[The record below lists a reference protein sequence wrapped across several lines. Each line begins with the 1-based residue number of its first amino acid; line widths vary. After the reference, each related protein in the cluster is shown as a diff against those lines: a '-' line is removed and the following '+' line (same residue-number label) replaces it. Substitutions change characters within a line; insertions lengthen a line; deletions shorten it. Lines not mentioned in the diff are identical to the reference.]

1 MGQCCSKEVVHIE
14 RLNVAGRVQGGV
26 GQTYTAEHITGG
38 IANEGSAERP
48 HNDTITVGIGLNDN
62 HTGNIGSVPR
72 DSSGKGYTNGIPRA
86 SSDMGKESGI
96 QRATGAMGN
105 TNSISR
111 ATGDMG
117 NTSGIPRATGDMGKE
132 SGIPRASSDM
142 GKESGIPRATGDMG
156 NTSGISRSTGGIGN
170 TSGIPRA
177 MGDIGNTSGIPRATG
192 DMGKESGIPRA
203 SSDMGKESGIPR
215 ASSDMGKESGIPR
228 ATGDM
233 QKESGISRSTG
244 GIGNTSSIPRAMGDM
259 GNTSGTSRATGDI
272 GNTNSIPRAMGDI
285 GNTSGI
291 PRATGDI
298 GNTNGIPRAT
308 GDMGNTNGIPRATG
322 DMGKES
328 GISRASS
335 DMENTSGI
343 SRATGDTGNTNGI
356 PRATG
361 DMGKESGIPRATGDT
376 GNTSTTTHASGE
388 LGHPVSARDIRPPD
402 TPGDSWTRNSTVQDP
417 AVGGGVSFQ
426 DIDELNLYVAYAVGG
441 EKKVQCLPLQE
452 LVDINRRDDIG
463 KTPLIVA
470 AWKGR
475 RGVFGL
481 LVSRGADASVQDANS
496 NNILHWASHGG
507 NVDMVQYVIS
517 SGLVDI
523 NSRGSQGYSPV
534 MMAAERGHK
543 EVVALLAQKG
553 CDMSH
558 VTNGGN
564 NILHV
569 TCTGGDVTMV
579 KCLLLMNIVDINS
592 RGANERTA
600 TMMAVLKGHSAVFEL
615 LVSEGSDLSPV
626 SSNNNNILHE
636 ACVGGDVSIVNYI
649 ISKGVVAINSRGKY
663 DRTPVMVAA
672 EFGHTNVLELLVREG
687 GDVNVRSSEG
697 NTILHAA
704 CLGGHVKMVRH
715 VLSTTRVNVNARG
728 KKGRSPL
735 MLAAWMGHQEVFELL
750 VSAGSDVSLVDDG
763 GNNILHVAC
772 RGGHADMVAYLLSKD
787 VADMEAMDNQG
798 LTAVRIAEEKKN
810 KAVVG
815 VLSSKFKSPS
825 H

>member
-1 MGQCCSKEVVHIE
+1 MGQC
-14 RLNVAGRVQGGV
+14 
-26 GQTYTAEHITGG
+26 
-38 IANEGSAERP
+38 
-48 HNDTITVGIGLNDN
+48 
-62 HTGNIGSVPR
+62 
-72 DSSGKGYTNGIPRA
+72 IP
-86 SSDMGKESGI
+86 
-96 QRATGAMGN
+96 
-105 TNSISR
+105 R
-111 ATGDMG
+111 ATGDMK
-117 NTSGIPRATGDMGKE
+117 NTKGIPRATGDMGKE

-142 GKESGIPRATGDMG
+142 GKGSGIPRASNDMGNTSGILRATGDMGNTNGIPRASSDMGKESGIQRATGDIGKERGISRASSDMGKESSIPRATGDMG
-156 NTSGISRSTGGIGN
+156 NTSGIPRASGDMKN

-177 MGDIGNTSGIPRATG
+177 SGGIGNTNSIPRATGDMENTSGIPRASGGIGNTNGISRATGDMGNTSCIPRATGDIGNTNGIPRATGDMKNTKGIPRATGDMGKESGIPRASSDMGNTSGISRATGDIGNTSGISRATGDIGNTSSIPRATG

-215 ASSDMGKESGIPR
+215 ASSDMGKES
-228 ATGDM
+228 
-233 QKESGISRSTG
+233 S
-244 GIGNTSSIPRAMGDM
+244 
-259 GNTSGTSRATGDI
+259 
-272 GNTNSIPRAMGDI
+272 
-285 GNTSGI
+285 
-291 PRATGDI
+291 
-298 GNTNGIPRAT
+298 
-308 GDMGNTNGIPRATG
+308 
-322 DMGKES
+322 
-328 GISRASS
+328 
-335 DMENTSGI
+335 
-343 SRATGDTGNTNGI
+343 I

-388 LGHPVSARDIRPPD
+388 LGHKVSARVIRPPD
-402 TPGDSWTRNSTVQDP
+402 TPGDSWTRHSTVQDP
-417 AVGGGVSFQ
+417 VVGGGVSFQ

-481 LVSRGADASVQDANS
+481 LVSRGADASLQDANS

-507 NVDMVQYVIS
+507 NVDMVQCVIS
-517 SGLVDI
+517 RRLVDI
-523 NSRGSQGYSPV
+523 NSRGNHGYSPV

-543 EVVALLAQKG
+543 EVVTLLAQEG

-592 RGANERTA
+592 RGTNERTA

-636 ACVGGDVSIVNYI
+636 ACEGGDVSIVNYI

-704 CLGGHVKMVRH
+704 CLGGHVKMVCH

-787 VADMEAMDNQG
+787 IADMEAMDNQG

-815 VLSSKFKSPS
+815 VLSSKDKMPS
-825 H
+825 D

>member
-72 DSSGKGYTNGIPRA
+72 DSSDMGNTNGIPRA
-86 SSDMGKESGI
+86 SSDMG
-96 QRATGAMGN
+96 N
-105 TNSISR
+105 TNSIPR
-111 ATGDMG
+111 ATGDME
-117 NTSGIPRATGDMGKE
+117 NTSGIPRATG
-132 SGIPRASSDM
+132 
-142 GKESGIPRATGDMG
+142 
-156 NTSGISRSTGGIGN
+156 GIGN
-170 TSGIPRA
+170 TSGL
-177 MGDIGNTSGIPRATG
+177 
-192 DMGKESGIPRA
+192 
-203 SSDMGKESGIPR
+203 
-215 ASSDMGKESGIPR
+215 
-228 ATGDM
+228 
-233 QKESGISRSTG
+233 
-244 GIGNTSSIPRAMGDM
+244 
-259 GNTSGTSRATGDI
+259 SRAKV
-272 GNTNSIPRAMGDI
+272 DI

-308 GDMGNTNGIPRATG
+308 GDMGNT
-322 DMGKES
+322 S
-328 GISRASS
+328 GISRATG

-343 SRATGDTGNTNGI
+343 SRATGDMENTSGISRATGDMRNTSGI

-361 DMGKESGIPRATGDT
+361 DMENTSGIPRATGDMENTSGIPRAT
-376 GNTSTTTHASGE
+376 GDMENTSGISRATGDMRNTSGIPRATGDMENTSGKPRATGDMENTSGIPRATGDMENTSTTTHASGE
-388 LGHPVSARDIRPPD
+388 LGHPVSAGDIRHPD
-402 TPGDSWTRNSTVQDP
+402 TPGNSWTRPSTVHDP
-417 AVGGGVSFQ
+417 VVGGRVSFQ
-426 DIDELNLYVAYAVGG
+426 DIDELNLYVAYAVGD
-441 EKKVQCLPLQE
+441 KKRVQCLPLEE
-452 LVDINRRDDIG
+452 LVDINRRDDMG

-481 LVSRGADASVQDANS
+481 LVSRGADASLQDAYS

-507 NVDMVQYVIS
+507 NVAMVQCVIS
-517 SGLVDI
+517 RRHVDI
-523 NSRGSQGYSPV
+523 NSRGNHGYSPV

-543 EVVALLAQKG
+543 EVVTLLAQKG

-569 TCTGGDVTMV
+569 ACTRGDVSMV
-579 KCLLLMNIVDINS
+579 KLLLLMNIVDINS

-600 TMMAVLKGHSAVFEL
+600 TMMSVLKGHSAVFEL
-615 LVSEGSDLSPV
+615 LVIEGSDLSPV

-672 EFGHTNVLELLVREG
+672 EFGHADVLELLVREG
-687 GDVNVRSSEG
+687 GDVNLRSSEG

-704 CLGGHVKMVRH
+704 CLGGHVKMVLH
-715 VLSTTRVNVNARG
+715 VLSTTRVDVNARG

-735 MLAAWMGHQEVFELL
+735 MLAAWMGHQDVFELL
-750 VSAGSDVSLVDDG
+750 VSVGSDVSLVDDG

-787 VADMEAMDNQG
+787 VADMDAMDNQG
-798 LTAVRIAEEKKN
+798 LTAVMIAKEKKH

-815 VLSSKFKSPS
+815 VLSSTVKMTSD
-825 H
+825 

>member
-1 MGQCCSKEVVHIE
+1 MGQC
-14 RLNVAGRVQGGV
+14 
-26 GQTYTAEHITGG
+26 
-38 IANEGSAERP
+38 
-48 HNDTITVGIGLNDN
+48 
-62 HTGNIGSVPR
+62 
-72 DSSGKGYTNGIPRA
+72 IP
-86 SSDMGKESGI
+86 
-96 QRATGAMGN
+96 
-105 TNSISR
+105 R
-111 ATGDMG
+111 ATGDMK
-117 NTSGIPRATGDMGKE
+117 NTKGIPRATGDMGKE

-142 GKESGIPRATGDMG
+142 GKGSGIPRASNDMGNTSGILRATGDMG
-156 NTSGISRSTGGIGN
+156 NTN
-170 TSGIPRA
+170 
-177 MGDIGNTSGIPRATG
+177 
-192 DMGKESGIPRA
+192 GIPRA
-203 SSDMGKESGIPR
+203 SSDMGKESGIQRATGDIGKERGISR
-215 ASSDMGKESGIPR
+215 ASSDMGKES
-228 ATGDM
+228 
-233 QKESGISRSTG
+233 S
-244 GIGNTSSIPRAMGDM
+244 
-259 GNTSGTSRATGDI
+259 
-272 GNTNSIPRAMGDI
+272 
-285 GNTSGI
+285 
-291 PRATGDI
+291 
-298 GNTNGIPRAT
+298 IPRAT
-308 GDMGNTNGIPRATG
+308 GDMGNTSGIPRASGDMKNTSGIPRASGGIGNTNSIPRATG
-322 DMGKES
+322 DM
-328 GISRASS
+328 
-335 DMENTSGI
+335 ENTSGIPRASGGIGNTNGI
-343 SRATGDTGNTNGI
+343 SRATGDMGNTSCIPRATGDIGNTNGI

-388 LGHPVSARDIRPPD
+388 LGHKVSARVIRPPD
-402 TPGDSWTRNSTVQDP
+402 TPGDSWTRHSTVQDP
-417 AVGGGVSFQ
+417 VVGGGVSFQ

-481 LVSRGADASVQDANS
+481 LVSRGADASLQDANS

-507 NVDMVQYVIS
+507 NVDMVQCVIS
-517 SGLVDI
+517 RRLVDI
-523 NSRGSQGYSPV
+523 NSRGNHGYSPV

-543 EVVALLAQKG
+543 EVVTLLAQEG

-592 RGANERTA
+592 RGTNERTA

-636 ACVGGDVSIVNYI
+636 ACEGGDVSIVNYI

-704 CLGGHVKMVRH
+704 CLGGHVKMVCH

-787 VADMEAMDNQG
+787 IADMEAMDNQG

-815 VLSSKFKSPS
+815 VLSSKDKMPS
-825 H
+825 D

>member
-72 DSSGKGYTNGIPRA
+72 DSSDMGNTNGIPRA

-96 QRATGAMGN
+96 QRATGDIGN
-105 TNSISR
+105 TSGLSR
-111 ATGDMG
+111 ATGDM
-117 NTSGIPRATGDMGKE
+117 
-132 SGIPRASSDM
+132 
-142 GKESGIPRATGDMG
+142 
-156 NTSGISRSTGGIGN
+156 
-170 TSGIPRA
+170 
-177 MGDIGNTSGIPRATG
+177 
-192 DMGKESGIPRA
+192 
-203 SSDMGKESGIPR
+203 
-215 ASSDMGKESGIPR
+215 
-228 ATGDM
+228 
-233 QKESGISRSTG
+233 
-244 GIGNTSSIPRAMGDM
+244 
-259 GNTSGTSRATGDI
+259 
-272 GNTNSIPRAMGDI
+272 

-308 GDMGNTNGIPRATG
+308 GDIGKESGKPRASSDMGNTNGTSRATG
-322 DMGKES
+322 DMGNTS
-328 GISRASS
+328 GISRATG

-343 SRATGDTGNTNGI
+343 SRATGDMENTSGISRATGDMENTSGTSRATGDTGNTNGI
-356 PRATG
+356 
-361 DMGKESGIPRATGDT
+361 SRATGDT

-388 LGHPVSARDIRPPD
+388 LGHKVSAGDIRPPD
-402 TPGDSWTRNSTVQDP
+402 TPGDSWTRNSTVHDP
-417 AVGGGVSFQ
+417 VVGGGVSFQ

-441 EKKVQCLPLQE
+441 EKKVQCLPLE
-452 LVDINRRDDIG
+452 EIVDINRRDDIG

-475 RGVFGL
+475 LGVFGL

-517 SGLVDI
+517 RRLVDI
-523 NSRGSQGYSPV
+523 NSRGNHGYSPV

-569 TCTGGDVTMV
+569 TCTGGYVTMV

-704 CLGGHVKMVRH
+704 CLGGHVSMVCH

-750 VSAGSDVSLVDDG
+750 VSVGSDVSLVDDG

-772 RGGHADMVAYLLSKD
+772 RGGNADMVAYLLSKD
-787 VADMEAMDNQG
+787 VADMDAMDNQG
-798 LTAVRIAEEKKN
+798 LTAVMIAKEKKH

-815 VLSSKFKSPS
+815 VLSSKLKMPS
-825 H
+825 D